1 MNLCRT
7 GVRKVGSKAL
17 STALSNLMVEGE
29 VKLLCQLKPVH
40 YEAILLLA
48 AFLEKD
54 EAVLV
59 SNRTL
64 IESAIRVMRKDIN
77 LIVNEDEMTGD
88 IEIRLSEGI

>member
-1 MNLCRT
+1 MKLCSAKSDE
-7 GVRKVGSKAL
+7 VCNEAM
-17 STALSNLMVEGE
+17 STALRSLMVEGE
-29 VKLLCQLKPVH
+29 IKLLCQLKPVH

-64 IESAIRVMRKDIN
+64 IESAIRVMRRDID
-77 LIVNEDEMTGD
+77 LVVREDELTGD
-88 IEIRLSEGI
+88 VEIRLNDGR